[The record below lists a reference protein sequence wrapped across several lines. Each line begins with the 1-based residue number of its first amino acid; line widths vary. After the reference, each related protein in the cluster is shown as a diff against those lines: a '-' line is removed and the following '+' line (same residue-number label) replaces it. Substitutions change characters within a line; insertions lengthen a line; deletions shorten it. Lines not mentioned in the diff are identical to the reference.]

1 MPGEN
6 LTDTNLTNTVPEA
19 GRLPA
24 SDPADNFPAA
34 GTVDGNTAQTQNNME
49 DPSTGIPA
57 ADAAMTAAQEPESAA
72 SSYNGTIKL
81 SVVSSI
87 GLVPVEN
94 AAVSIS
100 YTGDPDSPL
109 VELTTDSSGQTP
121 VTELPAPPL
130 ELSLQPENEQQP
142 YSEYN
147 IEITAE
153 GYEPV
158 LISGSEILAGELS
171 LQPVQMTPLAA
182 SEEAEKI
189 VIIPAHTLF
198 GSFPPKIPEEEIKPM
213 AETGE
218 IVLSRVVVPEYVIV
232 HDGVP
237 SDSTAPNYWVRYKD
251 YIKNVASC
259 EIYSTWPE
267 SALYAN
273 VLAIMSFTL
282 NRVYTEWYR
291 NQGYDFTIT
300 SSTAYDQKWVYG
312 RNIYENIDY
321 LVDTVFANY
330 LSRPGV
336 RQPIFTS
343 YCDGKRVTCSG
354 LSQWGSMYLAQQGYS
369 AIEII
374 RYYYGNDMYINTA
387 DIISGVPS
395 SWPGYD
401 LGIGASGDKVRQL
414 QTQLNRIARNYPAIP
429 TITADGVYGSA
440 TANAVRTFQGIFN
453 LPRTGVTDYA
463 TWYEISEIYVG
474 VTRISEPGT

>member
-1 MPGEN
+1 MPEKN
-6 LTDTNLTNTVPEA
+6 L
-19 GRLPA
+19 
-24 SDPADNFPAA
+24 
-34 GTVDGNTAQTQNNME
+34 
-49 DPSTGIPA
+49 I
-57 ADAAMTAAQEPESAA
+57 AAQEPENADA
-72 SSYNGTIKL
+72 SYSGSIKI

-94 AAVSIS
+94 ATVTIS

-109 VELTTDSSGQTP
+109 EVLTTDSSGQTP
-121 VTELPAPPL
+121 TIELPAPPL
-130 ELSLQPENEQQP
+130 ALSLDPEATQQP

-147 IEITAE
+147 ISVTAE

-158 LISGSEILAGELS
+158 LVSGSEILANELS
-171 LQPVQMTPLAA
+171 LQPIRMNPLAVT
-182 SEEAEKI
+182 EEDKKI

-198 GSFPPKIPEEEIKPM
+198 GTYPPKIEEDEIKPI

-218 IVLSRVVVPEYVIV
+218 IVLSRVVVPEYIIV

-237 SDSTAPNYWVRYKD
+237 RDSTASNYWVRYKD

-267 SALYAN
+267 SSIYAN
-273 VLAIMSFTL
+273 ILAIQSFTL

-300 SSTAYDQKWVYG
+300 SSTAYDQKWIYG

-321 LVDTVFANY
+321 LVDSIFANY

-343 YCDGKRVTCSG
+343 YCDGQRVTCSG
-354 LSQWGSMYLAQQGYS
+354 LSQWGSKYLGDQGYS

-374 RYYYGNDMYINTA
+374 RYYFGNDMYINTA

-395 SWPGYD
+395 SFPGYD
-401 LGIGASGDKVRQL
+401 LGIGASGEKVRQL
-414 QTQLNRIARNYPAIP
+414 QTQLNRIAKNYPAIP
-429 TITADGVYGSA
+429 TIAADGIYGPA
-440 TANAVRTFQGIFN
+440 TAEAVRTFQRIFN
-453 LPRTGVTDYA
+453 LPQTGVTDYA
-463 TWYEISEIYVG
+463 TWYEISDIYVG
-474 VTRISEPGT
+474 VTRIAEPE